1 MRFILLARERITG
14 GVRPL
19 SKRAFDSQSAAVD
32 AATVTAHSIDLRDDE
47 VFAVDLDDAG
57 PVLVLRVEVPAAETP
72 APTEQ
77 AAARPWRWLTP
88 AAPEAWDFSGAA
100 SGEAPQPNLE
110 PEPETFASEI
120 VLRLQ
125 PRYPLFGVEETG
137 GGERQASES
146 RLGVPPGGGYSAED
160 ESDLMEA
167 REEGRLLSEAAA
179 LRFETDAIRESEAID
194 FRMSNGDVLP
204 VSEEDAVPMS
214 NGDVLPV
221 SEEDAAPMSNGD
233 VLPVSEEDAAPMSN
247 GDETPASGGD
257 GWRVED
263 AASAADEP
271 AVVQTSEI
279 GELPVEAPLLE
290 EPDIGYAL
298 SAEAPETDIV
308 EQLVEAELI
317 VPDAFVFEGSAEVE
331 APPQGDATTEQ
342 EEPGADAAPLQETA
356 GHGVMPPQPMPG
368 EEVSAARALFAEPEP
383 EPYRASDTTFA
394 IWVCADCVFQR
405 TCHRAGIA
413 TPASC
418 GNFQWR
424 SF

>member
-32 AATVTAHSIDLRDDE
+32 AATVTAHLIDLRDDE

-57 PVLVLRVEVPAAETP
+57 PVLVLRIEVPAAETP
-72 APTEQ
+72 VPTEQ

-88 AAPEAWDFSGAA
+88 AAPEGWNFGAAA

-110 PEPETFASEI
+110 LEPEAFASEI

-125 PRYPLFGVEETG
+125 PRYPLFGVEEMG
-137 GGERQASES
+137 GGERAASES
-146 RLGVPPGGGYSAED
+146 RLGVPPDGRYSAED

-179 LRFETDAIRESEAID
+179 LRFDTDEIRESEAID

-221 SEEDAAPMSNGD
+221 SEEDAVPMSNW
-233 VLPVSEEDAAPMSN
+233 
-247 GDETPASGGD
+247 DETPASGGD

-279 GELPVEAPLLE
+279 DELPVEAPLLE
-290 EPDIGYAL
+290 ESDIGYAL
-298 SAEAPETDIV
+298 PTEAPEADIV

-317 VPDAFVFEGSAEVE
+317 VPDAFAFEGFGEVE
-331 APPQGDATTEQ
+331 PPPEGDATTEQ

-356 GHGVMPPQPMPG
+356 GHCVMPPQPMPG
-368 EEVSAARALFAEPEP
+368 EEVFAARALFAEPEP

-405 TCHRAGIA
+405 TCRRAGIA

-418 GNFQWR
+418 GNFQWK